1 MKEKETTNHFR
12 VIGLYLF
19 VLLISFAVI
28 GKIVKIQQFDMLIN
42 TNSQPRF
49 FNVEAPRGNIL
60 ADDGSL
66 LAISMPLY
74 NVYLDMSV
82 INDDLFESNIKELS
96 QGLSVLFE
104 DKNQSEYEH
113 FLRTSKRLKKNRYV
127 RLKLK
132 VNHNELVAL
141 KRLPIFK
148 LDQNRGGLIAEQ
160 RPHRET
166 PFGELAH
173 RTIGEDREVNPVGV
187 ERAYDPIL
195 SGVDGLHLKRKIAQ
209 GVWIPEYSESNKT
222 LIH

>member
-1 MKEKETTNHFR
+1 MKEKGASNHFR

-28 GKIVKIQQFDMLIN
+28 GKIVKIQQFDILIN

-96 QGLSVLFE
+96 QGLSVLFP

-113 FLRTSKRLKKNRYV
+113 FLRTSKRLKKNR
-127 RLKLK
+127 K
-132 VNHNELVAL
+132 N
-141 KRLPIFK
+141 
-148 LDQNRGGLIAEQ
+148 QN
-160 RPHRET
+160 
-166 PFGELAH
+166 
-173 RTIGEDREVNPVGV
+173 
-187 ERAYDPIL
+187 
-195 SGVDGLHLKRKIAQ
+195 S
-209 GVWIPEYSESNKT
+209 
-222 LIH
+222 